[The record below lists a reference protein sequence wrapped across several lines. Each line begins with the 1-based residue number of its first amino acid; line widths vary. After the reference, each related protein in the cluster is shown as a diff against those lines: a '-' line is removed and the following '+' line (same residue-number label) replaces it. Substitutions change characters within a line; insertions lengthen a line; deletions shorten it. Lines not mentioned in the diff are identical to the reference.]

1 MRKISLAVAFVLA
14 AAVSVNAQNINVDFD
29 TFALGGP
36 GDGAPAAT
44 YGAAAGALGAGCWN
58 LMEGTTQ
65 TSILN
70 AGTGAACTSTS
81 VTVTRSSALGGSF
94 AFNNA
99 NTSGDQQLLL
109 DDGQDLSAV
118 TGPLTITF
126 TGLVNGIYDVYT
138 YAVAPDFTGT
148 DTTAVT
154 VNGITLNSTGPIP
167 PGNVFIAG
175 QTHTLHVNVPVV
187 AGTLTISVNEVA
199 PSFGTINGVQLV
211 LIPEPS
217 SLALLGLGALG
228 LIRRRR

>member
-1 MRKISLAVAFVLA
+1 MRKFSLAVAFVLA
-14 AAVSVNAQNINVDFD
+14 AAVSVNAQNINIDFD
-29 TFALGGP
+29 TAAVGGA
-36 GDGAPAAT
+36 GDGAPANN
-44 YGAAAGALGAGCWN
+44 YGAAAGLAGQGCWN
-58 LMEGTTQ
+58 LFDGIVQTQ
-65 TSILN
+65 ILN
-70 AGTGAACTSTS
+70 AGTGIGCAATP
-81 VTVTRSSALGGSF
+81 VTVTRSSAAGGNF

-99 NTSGDQQLLL
+99 NTLGDQQLLL

-118 TGPLTITF
+118 PAPLTITF

-154 VNGITLNSTGPIP
+154 VNGVTLNSTGPIP
-167 PGNVFIAG
+167 AGNVFVSG
-175 QTHTLHVNVPVV
+175 QTHTLHANVAVV
-187 AGTLTISVNEVA
+187 GGTLTISANEVA

>member
-1 MRKISLAVAFVLA
+1 MRKSSLAVAFVLA

-29 TFALGGP
+29 TSVAGGG

-70 AGTGAACTSTS
+70 AGTGAACTPTP
-81 VTVTRSSALGGSF
+81 VTVTRSSALGGNF

-99 NTSGDQQLLL
+99 NTSGDRELLL

-126 TGLVNGIYDVYT
+126 TGLINGPYDVYT

-154 VNGITLNSTGPIP
+154 VNGVTLNSTGPIP
-167 PGNVFIAG
+167 LAGFIAG
-175 QTHTLHVNVPVV
+175 QTHTLHANVAVV

-199 PSFGTINGVQLV
+199 PSFGTINGIQLV

>member
-14 AAVSVNAQNINVDFD
+14 AAVSVNAQNINIDFD
-29 TFALGGP
+29 TAAPGGA
-36 GDGAPAAT
+36 GDGAPANN
-44 YGAAAGALGAGCWN
+44 YGAAAGVAGQGCWN
-58 LMEGTTQ
+58 LFDGIVQTQ
-65 TSILN
+65 ILN
-70 AGTGAACTSTS
+70 AGTGAACTPTP
-81 VTVTRSSALGGSF
+81 VTVTRSSALGGNF

-99 NTSGDQQLLL
+99 NTTGNQELLL

-126 TGLVNGIYDVYT
+126 TGLVNGLYDVYT

-167 PGNVFIAG
+167 AGNVFIAG
-175 QTHTLHVNVPVV
+175 QTHTLHANVAVV
-187 AGTLTISVNEVA
+187 AGTLTISANEVA

-217 SLALLGLGALG
+217 SLALLGLGAFG